1 MLDEKWFGLWDE
13 DPWVYE
19 EPKESKESSEVSQPG
34 KVFEKAPS

>member
-1 MLDEKWFGLWDE
+1 MLDEKWSGLWDE

-19 EPKESKESSEVSQPG
+19 EPEDPSEVSEPG